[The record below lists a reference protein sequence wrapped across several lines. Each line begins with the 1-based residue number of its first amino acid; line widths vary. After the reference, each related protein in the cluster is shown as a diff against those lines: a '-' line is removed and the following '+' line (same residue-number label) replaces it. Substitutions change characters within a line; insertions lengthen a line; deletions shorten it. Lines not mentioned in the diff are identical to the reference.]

1 MTANVSANNRR
12 IARNA
17 LMLYIRMGVTML
29 VQLYTSRVILEVLG
43 IDDYGIWSLVATL
56 VVSLS
61 FITGPLSAATQRFI
75 SFELGTGNKNNAQ
88 KVFSQSIIL
97 YSVFAVG
104 IILILETVG
113 LWFLNHK
120 LNIPYDKMMI
130 ANIVYQFSIASFV
143 VSLIRMPYD
152 ATIIAYEKMDFYA
165 YMSIIDVALKLGI
178 VFMLKAFNSIPHL
191 VLYSVLTFSVSLIMT
206 LAYKI
211 YCTKKYQITHII
223 FKLEK
228 LVMRRIASFSGW
240 SLMGSFAVM
249 TSNQGVN
256 MVLNMFFG
264 VAINATMGIANQ
276 VGNAVNQFVSN
287 FQLAFQPQIVKYYA
301 QGDFHQLQELIFR
314 ASRFSFL
321 LLFAIAFPIIYNID
335 AILHLWL
342 GDNVPEY
349 TGTFCSLM
357 IISFLFDALSA
368 PLWMSIQASG
378 NIRNYQIIIS
388 VIFLL
393 NIIISYIVL
402 RFGYAPISVM
412 IVRILIS
419 IFNLIFRIIFVYK
432 RIDFSLRRYIITIM
446 MRLAGIVLLNMVL
459 INCINLVLP
468 NTAGIISIIINSII
482 FFAIY
487 AIIVLSCGLDRLERK
502 KIYNSLNFKILN

>member
-1 MTANVSANNRR
+1 MTATVSANNRR

-56 VVSLS
+56 VVSIS
-61 FITGPLSAATQRFI
+61 FITSPLSAATQRFI

-88 KVFSQSIIL
+88 IVFSQSIIL
-97 YSVFAVG
+97 YAVFAVG
-104 IILILETVG
+104 IILILETIG

-120 LNIPYDKMMI
+120 LNIPYDKMTI

-143 VSLIRMPYD
+143 VSLVRMPYD

-165 YMSIIDVALKLGI
+165 YMSILDVALKLGI
-178 VFMLKAFNSIPHL
+178 VYMLKAFNSIPHL
-191 VLYSVLTFSVSLIMT
+191 VLYSVLTFMVSIIMT

-211 YCTKKYQITHII
+211 YCNKKYQITYII

-228 LVMRRIASFSGW
+228 SVMRRIASFSGW

-287 FQLAFQPQIVKYYA
+287 FQLAFQPQIVKYYS

-349 TGTFCSLM
+349 TASFCSLI

-368 PLWMSIQASG
+368 PLWMTIQASG
-378 NIRNYQIIIS
+378 KIRNYQIIIS
-388 VIFLL
+388 IIFLL

-402 RFGYAPISVM
+402 SLGYSPMSVM

-419 IFNLIFRIIFVYK
+419 ISNLIFRIIFVYK
-432 RIDFSLRRYIITIM
+432 RIDFSLRRYIFNIII
-446 MRLAGIVLLNMVL
+446 RLTGIVLLNIIL
-459 INCINLVLP
+459 ISCINLVLSIKAEIIP
-468 NTAGIISIIINSII
+468 IITNTII
-482 FFAIY
+482 FLAIY
-487 AIIVLSCGLDRLERK
+487 AIVVFYCGLDRSERR
-502 KIYNSLNFKILN
+502 KIFSSLNLKY

>member
-1 MTANVSANNRR
+1 MATTVSDNNRR
-12 IARNA
+12 IARNT

-29 VQLYTSRVILEVLG
+29 VQLYTSRVILGVLG

-56 VVSLS
+56 VVSIS
-61 FITGPLSAATQRFI
+61 FITSPLSAATQRFI
-75 SFELGTGNKNNAQ
+75 SFELGTDNKYNAQ
-88 KVFSQSIIL
+88 NIFSQSMIL
-97 YSVFAVG
+97 YALFAIG

-120 LNIPYDKMMI
+120 LNIPYDKKMI
-130 ANIVYQFSIASFV
+130 VNIVYQFSIASFV

-152 ATIIAYEKMDFYA
+152 ATIIACEKMDFYA

-178 VFMLKAFNSIPHL
+178 VFMLKAFDNIPHL
-191 VLYSVLTFSVSLIMT
+191 ILYSVLTLLVSIIMT

-211 YCTKKYQITHII
+211 YCNKKYQITHII

-228 LVMRRIASFSGW
+228 SVMHNIASFSGW
-240 SLMGSFAVM
+240 SLMSSFAVM

-301 QGDFHQLQELIFR
+301 QGDFHQLEDLIFR

-321 LLFAIAFPIIYNID
+321 LLFAIAFPIIFNID

-342 GDNVPEY
+342 GDNIPEY
-349 TGTFCSLM
+349 TGVFCSLM

-368 PLWMSIQASG
+368 PLWMTIQASG
-378 NIRNYQIIIS
+378 IIRSYQIIIS
-388 VIFLL
+388 IIFLL
-393 NIIISYIVL
+393 NIMISYIIL
-402 RFGYAPISVM
+402 RLGYAPMSVM
-412 IVRILIS
+412 IIRILIS
-419 IFNLIFRIIFVYK
+419 IANLFFRIMFVSK
-432 RIDFSLRRYIITIM
+432 RIDFSLKKYIITIIL
-446 MRLAGIVLLNMVL
+446 RLTGVVLLTMIL
-459 INCINLVLP
+459 IYCVNLVLP
-468 NTAGIISIIINSII
+468 TTTGIISIIVNFII
-482 FFAIY
+482 FISTY
-487 AIIVLSCGLDRLERK
+487 TISVILCGLDRVEQK
-502 KIYNSLNFKILN
+502 KICNLLNLRILC

>member
-1 MTANVSANNRR
+1 MASTVSDNNRR
-12 IARNA
+12 IARNTI
-17 LMLYIRMGVTML
+17 MLYIRMGVTML

-56 VVSLS
+56 VVSIS
-61 FITGPLSAATQRFI
+61 FIISPLSAAIQRFI

-88 KVFSQSIIL
+88 IIFSQSMIL
-97 YSVFAVG
+97 YLVFAVG

-113 LWFLNHK
+113 LWFLNYK
-120 LNIPYDKMMI
+120 LNIPYDKMVI
-130 ANIVYQFSIASFV
+130 ANIVYQFSIASFI
-143 VSLIRMPYD
+143 VSLIRLPYD

-178 VFMLKAFNSIPHL
+178 VFMLKAINSIPHL
-191 VLYSVLTFSVSLIMT
+191 VLYSVLTFAVSIIMT

-211 YCTKKYQITHII
+211 YCNKKYQITHII
-223 FKLEK
+223 CKLEK
-228 LVMRRIASFSGW
+228 SVMQRIASFSGW

-301 QGDFHQLQELIFR
+301 KEENYQLQKLIFR
-314 ASRFSFL
+314 ASRFSFF
-321 LLFAIAFPIIYNID
+321 LLFAIAFPIIYNIEV
-335 AILHLWL
+335 ILHFWL

-349 TGTFCSLM
+349 TGVFCSLL

-368 PLWMSIQASG
+368 PLWMTIQASG
-378 NIRNYQIIIS
+378 NIRCYQILIS
-388 VIFLL
+388 AIFLL
-393 NIIISYIVL
+393 NIIISYVIL
-402 RFGYAPISVM
+402 KLGFAPISIM
-412 IVRILIS
+412 IVRIGIS
-419 IFNLIFRIIFVYK
+419 ISNLVFRIIFVK
-432 RIDFSLRRYIITIM
+432 NRIKFSFREYFVNIIFRVACVVILSIIPICCIRLIM
-446 MRLAGIVLLNMVL
+446 
-459 INCINLVLP
+459 
-468 NTAGIISIIINSII
+468 IINSEII
-482 FFAIY
+482 SVIINSLIFLIIY
-487 AIIVLSCGLDRLERK
+487 AVIVFFCGLNRDERI
-502 KIYNSLNFKILN
+502 KIRSSLKLKY